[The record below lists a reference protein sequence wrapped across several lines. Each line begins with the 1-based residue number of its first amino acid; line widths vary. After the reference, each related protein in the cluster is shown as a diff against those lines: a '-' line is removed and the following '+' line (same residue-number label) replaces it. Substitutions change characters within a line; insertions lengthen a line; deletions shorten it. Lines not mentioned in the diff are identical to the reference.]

1 MVAFTVGI
9 SCIVLANASL
19 RALCRAA
26 RIPYYSNAGFTFLF
40 RLRFLAALPPE
51 KRSQLLDEVTKH
63 TTSTDVRQLILLL
76 RNAFPTQDPHWNVMA
91 FMKKTQTSLFT
102 PETDP
107 QGQQFHL
114 LLNRTEKAFLYP
126 PTKILLTAVA
136 ADFKRSQETTIP
148 NVVRQLF
155 ATTTYLLSVPE
166 VIPVFAPL
174 RTFRDKTAAQIM
186 AGFKHAYFRRPKNL
200 SYSAFL
206 VLWAVNLALFVVLA
220 RMRKENVAAVA
231 SYAIALTLAGLF
243 MMLANCIL
251 NEFQR
256 RYTLPMW
263 ELTII
268 SLAVLFGKTMEYLF
282 FHSNLQSVAFAT
294 TNRPIPK
301 I

>member
-26 RIPYYSNAGFTFLF
+26 RVPYYSNAGFTFLF

-63 TTSTDVRQLILLL
+63 TTSADVRQLISLL

-91 FMKKTQTSLFT
+91 FMKKAQRSLFT

-114 LLNRTEKAFLYP
+114 LLNRTEKAFLCP
-126 PTKILLTAVA
+126 PNKILLTAVA

-155 ATTTYLLSVPE
+155 ASTAYLLSVPE

-174 RTFRDKTAAQIM
+174 RTFRDKNTAQIM

-206 VLWAVNLALFVVLA
+206 VLWAVNLALLVVLA
-220 RMRKENVAAVA
+220 RMRKESVA
-231 SYAIALTLAGLF
+231 SVCSYTIALTLAGLL

-251 NEFQR
+251 NEFQW

-268 SLAVLFGKTMEYLF
+268 SSAVLLGKTMEYLVF
-282 FHSNLQSVAFAT
+282 PFKPSAGGFVTA
-294 TNRPIPK
+294 NRPIPQ